1 MQLMDTERLEEKD
14 VIDVGNGKRIGCVTA
29 LEFDPCEGRITGLV
43 VSGDA
48 GFLGLGKREQTLI
61 PWCRIKKI
69 GEDVILVDAEG
80 CPTLPPPRGCGK
92 KRQNC

>member
-1 MQLMDTERLEEKD
+1 MNTDRFEEKD
-14 VIDVGNGKRIGCVTA
+14 VIDVACGRRIGCVTG
-29 LEFDPCEGRITGLV
+29 LEFDPCDGRITAIT

-48 GFLGLGKREQTLI
+48 GFLGLGKREKTRI

-80 CPTLPPPRGCGK
+80 CLPLPPSREGRK
-92 KRQNC
+92 KCRKC

>member
-1 MQLMDTERLEEKD
+1 MQLMNTERLEEKD

-48 GFLGLGKREQTLI
+48 GFLGLGKREQTPI

-69 GEDVILVDAEG
+69 GEDVVLVDADG
-80 CPTLPPPRGCGK
+80 CLPLPPPREQK
-92 KRQNC
+92 KKHRNC

>member
-1 MQLMDTERLEEKD
+1 MNTDRFEEKD
-14 VIDVGNGKRIGCVTA
+14 VIDVGCGKRIGCVTD
-29 LEFDPCEGRITGLV
+29 LEFDPVDGRVTGIV

-48 GFLGLGKREQTLI
+48 GFLGFGKSEKTVI

-80 CPTLPPPRGCGK
+80 CPPLPSPRES
-92 KRQNC
+92 KRCRRKC